1 MGPRSV
7 CLVACC
13 ALAVLL
19 PQPSAGQ
26 TAVASASSNRS
37 EPTYRLRGVVTDAGR
52 EPIADAEVAIIVD
65 GASGKRTVTDAR
77 GRFDLGSHPA
87 GLISFRIRRLGY
99 ELREQTV
106 TMGVNGQPTSLE
118 IVLLAIP
125 AELEKVYVTTEPQGR
140 LRGFYERRQQRGTFA
155 KFMEQD
161 EIRRMGIPLNASD
174 LLRGVPGVKI
184 STNPNG
190 GNAIRVRDCQPM
202 VLVDG
207 QRLPGAE
214 LDEVAVPGDIAAI
227 EFYPS
232 SAGVPAQYLERGNR
246 LCGLILVWTKAK

>member
-1 MGPRSV
+1 MDPRSI

-13 ALAVLL
+13 TLAVLL
-19 PQPSAGQ
+19 PQPSVGQ
-26 TAVASASSNRS
+26 STVASASNRS

-52 EPIADAEVAIIVD
+52 EPIPDAEVAIIVD
-65 GASGKRTVTDAR
+65 GASAQRSVTDAR

-87 GLISFRIRRLGY
+87 GLISFRVRRLGY
-99 ELREQTV
+99 ELREQSV
-106 TMGVNGQPTSLE
+106 TMGVNGQATSVE
-118 IVLLAIP
+118 IVLLEIP
-125 AELEKVYVTTEPQGR
+125 AELEKVYVTTDPQGR

-155 KFMEQD
+155 KFLEQED
-161 EIRRMGIPLNASD
+161 IRKMGNPLNASD
-174 LLRGVPGVKI
+174 LLRGVPGAHI

-190 GNAIRVRDCQPM
+190 GNAIRIRGCQPM

-207 QRLPGAE
+207 QRIPGAE
-214 LDEVAVPGDIAAI
+214 LDEVTVPGDIAAI